1 MKGRP
6 ERVLRVEVTMEEDF
20 VRIRFRDSG
29 PGVSNPEALFKPF
42 QPGASSTG
50 LGLYISRA
58 VLKSYGGDLHVE
70 PDARGGCFVVQLWA
84 AEDGDSPGRS

>member
-1 MKGRP
+1 DD
-6 ERVLRVEVTMEEDF
+6 L

-29 PGVSNPEALFKPF
+29 PGVSNPETLFKPF
-42 QPGASSTG
+42 HPGASSTG

-70 PDARGGCFVVQLWA
+70 PEAQGGCFVVQLWA
-84 AEDGDSPGRS
+84 AEDGGSSGRA